1 MVEKEVVMIN
11 AVTLAL
17 DYKAKYPRC
26 WDDEAVAHVMKTLVA
41 PAEIKLYGIAAA
53 TEILK
58 LRASEGFNGLSNK
71 QLVQQFVDNIYG
83 FMAKMHAGGED

>member
-11 AVTLAL
+11 AATMAL
-17 DYKAKYPRC
+17 EYKSKHPRS
-26 WDDEAVAHVMKTLVA
+26 WDDDAVAHVMKTLVA
-41 PAEIKLYGIAAA
+41 PADIKLYGVAAA

-58 LRASEGFNGLSNK
+58 LRASEGFKELSNK